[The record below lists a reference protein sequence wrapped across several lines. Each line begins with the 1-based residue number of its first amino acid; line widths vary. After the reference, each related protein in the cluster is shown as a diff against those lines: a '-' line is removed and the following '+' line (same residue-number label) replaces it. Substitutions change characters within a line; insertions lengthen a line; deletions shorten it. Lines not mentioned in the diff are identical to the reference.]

1 MDKARLIAFTDAILA
16 IIMTILVLELKEPET
31 LSLQGLWA
39 LKGSYSA
46 YTLSLFWLGTMWI
59 GLHNEWQDVKKISIP
74 VIWYSLSILFFSSLF
89 PYVTKI
95 VSNHFDDSFAQGL
108 YGVIVVLTTLSNILL
123 SDSLVKA
130 NAENEVLRRKIS
142 FRKRW
147 LTIDLLIKGIGFI
160 IAITVYPPAM
170 MISVLLVAV
179 FLALPAHMKE
189 VEHL

>member
-1 MDKARLIAFTDAILA
+1 MDKDRLIAFTDAILA
-16 IIMTILVLELKEPET
+16 IIMTILVLELQEPET

-46 YTLSLFWLGTMWI
+46 YTLSFFWLGTMWI
-59 GLHNEWQDVKKISIP
+59 GLHNEWQNVEKISIP
-74 VIWYSLSILFFSSLF
+74 VIWYNLSILFFSSLF

-142 FRKRW
+142 FRK
-147 LTIDLLIKGIGFI
+147 TEQEYIIK
-160 IAITVYPPAM
+160 
-170 MISVLLVAV
+170 AV
-179 FLALPAHMKE
+179 SGRSFAE
-189 VEHL
+189 RS

>member
-1 MDKARLIAFTDAILA
+1 MAGRKENIHTGHLVQPVHPLLLIA
-16 IIMTILVLELKEPET
+16 
-31 LSLQGLWA
+31 LSLCD
-39 LKGSYSA
+39 
-46 YTLSLFWLGTMWI
+46 
-59 GLHNEWQDVKKISIP
+59 E
-74 VIWYSLSILFFSSLF
+74 
-89 PYVTKI
+89 KI

-108 YGVIVVLTTLSNILL
+108 HGVIVVLTTLSNILL